1 MTLYSSELGRGSCG
15 LRLDRFGGQA
25 WGCGSV
31 RTHTDPERTRHL
43 DFQCR
48 NAVKRKGLLMSSQV
62 AEVVPPQSVR
72 EDETVAP
79 LVFLYEHPQWF
90 EPIFAE
96 LTRRGVR
103 FDKTFIPDHFYDIG
117 GAAPKFKV
125 LFNRMSPSADSRDHG
140 SGIFHTLAYLEHLEL
155 LGVRVLNGAK
165 AFRYEISKAA
175 QHSLLRSLG
184 IRFLPS
190 RVIHAAS
197 QAVAAAEGL
206 RYPIIVKANIGG
218 SGKGIVR
225 FDTKEELQRAVD
237 QGQID
242 LGYDSIALVQE
253 FVPARGGYITR
264 VETLGGKYL
273 YAIHVHLT
281 GETFDLCPADI
292 CQIKEVETFDNA
304 CVLEAAKS
312 GLKVEGYTPPA
323 EVIRNVERIMEAAG
337 IDVGG
342 IEYIVDDRDGEIYYY
357 DVNALSNF
365 VADAPNVIGFNPFV
379 NLADFLE
386 AEVARAV

>member
-1 MTLYSSELGRGSCG
+1 
-15 LRLDRFGGQA
+15 
-25 WGCGSV
+25 
-31 RTHTDPERTRHL
+31 
-43 DFQCR
+43 
-48 NAVKRKGLLMSSQV
+48 MSSHV
-62 AEVVPPQSVR
+62 AEVVPQ
-72 EDETVAP
+72 ETHKDAAPAP

-96 LTRRGVR
+96 LTRRGAS
-103 FDKTFIPDHFYDIG
+103 FDKVFIPDHFYDIG
-117 GAAPKFKV
+117 GEMPQFKV

-140 SGIFHTLAYLEHLEL
+140 SGIFHTLAYLEHLEM
-155 LGVRVLNGAK
+155 LGIRVLNGAK

-190 RVIHAAS
+190 RVIHNAS

-225 FDTKEELQRAVD
+225 FNTKEELQTAVEH
-237 QGQID
+237 QQID

-264 VETLGGKYL
+264 VETLDGKYL
-273 YAIHVHLT
+273 YAIQVYLT

-292 CQIKEVETFDNA
+292 CQTKAGESLDTS
-304 CVLEAAKS
+304 CVLEASKS
-312 GLKVEGYTPPA
+312 GLRVEGYTPPDD
-323 EVIRNVERIMEAAG
+323 VIANIERVVQAAG

-365 VADAPNVIGFNPFV
+365 VADAPRVIGFNPVV
-379 NLADFLE
+379 NLADYLE
-386 AEVARAV
+386 AEVRRAV